1 MRTAAALEQVRSNR
15 YLWIL
20 NKCIDGAV
28 RQIGEMGLMEKRK
41 LARRWAGEVSLPE
54 LVDRLEL
61 ALTEVTPGAS
71 VFKALSVLSLRLG
84 SPGETGAV
92 QKSRSGVSRRARHTA
107 VESLPLFS

>member
-1 MRTAAALEQVRSNR
+1 MRATAALEQVRSNR

-61 ALTEVTPGAS
+61 ALTEMPPGAS
-71 VFKALSVLSLRLG
+71 VFKALSVLSYRLG
-84 SPGETGAV
+84 SASGPGAE
-92 QKSRSGVSRRARHTA
+92 QKSRPGVSRRARHTA